1 MGEWGR
7 AGEIYRGWLFTAGVE
22 TRGEDGQLAR
32 GGVSAEAAEA
42 VTRAKGR
49 MGAAQALGLRMKR
62 MSDGMVLGSRA
73 WVEEIYRAHRGNFGK
88 KRKVGARPL
97 GGKEAGLCTLRG

>member
-1 MGEWGR
+1 
-7 AGEIYRGWLFTAGVE
+7 
-22 TRGEDGQLAR
+22 
-32 GGVSAEAAEA
+32 
-42 VTRAKGR
+42 
-49 MGAAQALGLRMKR
+49 MGAAQSLGLRMKR

-97 GGKEAGLCTLRG
+97 GGKEGGAVHVEGVRGRKEG